1 MRGKRRRNLAR
12 EGSGGGLGWLGGLVA
27 RAREWAGGGPFSFG
41 RRSERL
47 AARHLR
53 WRGYR
58 VLARNFRAAGAEID
72 LVAMEGDTVVFVEVK
87 ARRGNVAGTPA
98 AAVDEGKQR
107 RIRRA
112 AEIFAARYRT
122 GNRPI
127 RFDVVAISG
136 DGRSRKFEILRN
148 AF

>member
-1 MRGKRRRNLAR
+1 MREKRAR
-12 EGSGGGLGWLGGLVA
+12 TLPGEGLDGRIGWLGRLVA
-27 RAREWAGGGPFSFG
+27 RLRGWVVRRPFSFG

-58 VLARNFRAAGAEID
+58 VIARNFRAAGAEID
-72 LVAMEGDTVVFVEVK
+72 LVAMDGGTLVFVEVK
-87 ARRGNVAGTPA
+87 ARRGIGAGAPA
-98 AAVDEGKQR
+98 EAVDEGKRR

-112 AEIFAARYRT
+112 AGVFAARYRV
-122 GNRPI
+122 GDCPI

-136 DGRSRKFEILRN
+136 DGASRKFEILRN